1 MSLSGRVRE
10 LFLAELE
17 RHQLSAEEQEDG
29 TFVILLGGF
38 TVTASLENIAREF
51 EQTGDESLVAH
62 FVQTIRET
70 TQLVPDTWEKA
81 RSRLYLSVEPGD
93 HDFGDVY
100 HQHVS
105 DQVALVLV
113 YVSDPAQHIVWI
125 TPTML
130 QAWGVTRERAEAHA
144 TDNLARLLDATPLE
158 TTEADG
164 HKLGMLATHS
174 PLKASLIFAP
184 NLRAKVESTLGW
196 PILAVIPTRDFCY
209 LIPTSAEALLEGV
222 GRVVIGE
229 YTKRGYPVS
238 TEVFRIDDAGPQ
250 ATGAFQSPFN
260 PPPGMK
266 AIHHDEMLTFFLPR
280 AWEEDEDANDEPIYF
295 DPAEESN
302 YLSVVT
308 QQFSSTNEIAPD
320 QPHRCLETIA
330 RQEDVEVEDWPGGR
344 AAVHFQGQ
352 DDDMHVWT
360 WAICGPISPR
370 RLGLAV
376 FSHHEPIVRAD
387 SDEVQARIQML
398 RSMLPRCLFHD
409 REAEENDE

>member
-1 MSLSGRVRE
+1 
-10 LFLAELE
+10 
-17 RHQLSAEEQEDG
+17 
-29 TFVILLGGF
+29 
-38 TVTASLENIAREF
+38 
-51 EQTGDESLVAH
+51 
-62 FVQTIRET
+62 
-70 TQLVPDTWEKA
+70 
-81 RSRLYLSVEPGD
+81 
-93 HDFGDVY
+93 
-100 HQHVS
+100 
-105 DQVALVLV
+105 
-113 YVSDPAQHIVWI
+113 
-125 TPTML
+125 ML